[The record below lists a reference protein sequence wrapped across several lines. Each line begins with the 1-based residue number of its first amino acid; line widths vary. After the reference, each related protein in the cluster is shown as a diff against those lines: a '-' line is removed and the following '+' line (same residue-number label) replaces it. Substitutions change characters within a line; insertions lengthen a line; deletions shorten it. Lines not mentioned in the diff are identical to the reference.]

1 MAFNECSIQLVK
13 LFNQNEIQWAFGG
26 SSLLYYLGIP
36 VEPRDLDVVVAKR
49 DIEKAQQLL
58 RETGATFIE
67 EKISHDDF
75 LTEKFYTFLWKGME
89 VDLMAVPGIKRDDA
103 TFFIE
108 FDKKGVWKWVEEV
121 GEKIPLCDPEDW
133 LIYYAMMTHREIRV
147 AQLED
152 YLKKNK
158 GC

>member
-1 MAFNECSIQLVK
+1 MVFNECSIQLVK
-13 LFNQNEIQWAFGG
+13 LFNQNGIQWAFGG

-36 VEPRDLDVVVAKR
+36 VEPRDLDVVVAKK
-49 DIEKAQQLL
+49 DIDKAQQLL
-58 RETGATFIE
+58 IDSGADFIE

-89 VDLMAVPGIKRDDA
+89 VDLMAVPGIKKDDF
-103 TFFIE
+103 TFVIQ
-108 FDKKGVWKWVEEV
+108 FDQKGVWEWVEV
-121 GEKIPLCDPEDW
+121 MDEKIPLCDPEDW
-133 LIYYAMMTHREIRV
+133 LTYYSMMTNREVRV
-147 AQLED
+147 SQLEG